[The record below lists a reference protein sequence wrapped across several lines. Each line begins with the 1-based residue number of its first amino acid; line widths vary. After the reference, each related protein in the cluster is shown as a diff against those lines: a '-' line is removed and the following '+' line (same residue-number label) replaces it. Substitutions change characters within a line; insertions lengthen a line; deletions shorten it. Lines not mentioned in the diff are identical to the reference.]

1 MKGECE
7 LNLNTQYVITITC
20 FLTFD
25 NLNVSLAK
33 MFELTLGL
41 NGPLY
46 VRRRTSLRPIMFSV
60 SSQVAL
66 MASKGSGPSTWEED
80 LARTSAEAVEVVTLH
95 GYGSPLAKVWKVPP
109 GAANVFQRWSGPL
122 G

>member
-1 MKGECE
+1 MNKNVTVKGEFE

-46 VRRRTSLRPIMFSV
+46 VLRAEMKP
-60 SSQVAL
+60 
-66 MASKGSGPSTWEED
+66 SK
-80 LARTSAEAVEVVTLH
+80 R
-95 GYGSPLAKVWKVPP
+95 KRK
-109 GAANVFQRWSGPL
+109 
-122 G
+122 